1 MKYII
6 TESQVNSLIKV
17 YSNFIN
23 SETYEGV
30 CDVVIDYDDEMNKFV
45 LNIFFDKEFVISLND
60 FSKQT
65 KFTKNMVITI
75 AQKFYDFVGKAPL
88 LYKHYKDC

>member
-30 CDVVIDYDDEMNKFV
+30 CDVMIDYDKTVDMFV
-45 LNIFFDKEFVISLND
+45 LNIFFDKKFVISLND

-65 KFTKNMVITI
+65 SFTKNMVNTI
-75 AQKFYDFVGKAPL
+75 AGRFYNFVGKIPL